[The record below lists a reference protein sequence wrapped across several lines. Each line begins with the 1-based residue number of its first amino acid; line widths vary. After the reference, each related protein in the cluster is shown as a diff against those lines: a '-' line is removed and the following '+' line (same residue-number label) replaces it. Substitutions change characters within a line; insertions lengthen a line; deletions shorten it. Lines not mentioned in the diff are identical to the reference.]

1 MRVSSRQ
8 EKVLRAAAGLTGQT
22 LTGFV
27 LGAATEQAEAVLERV
42 NRIDVSQETFE
53 RFVKA
58 LDEPSEQMPVLR
70 RYARKRS
77 PIPQK

>member
-8 EKVLRAAAGLTGQT
+8 ETVLRVAAGLTGQT

-27 LGAATEQAEAVLERV
+27 LGAATEQAEALLERA
-42 NRIDVSQETFE
+42 NRIDVSQEIFE

-58 LDEPSEQMPVLR
+58 LDGPSAEMPVLR

-77 PIPQK
+77 PIPQN